1 MTNPPEAPTL
11 LHPVSEP
18 GQASAWE
25 QQWARVPTLWRAGV
39 FDISQEPFSELFMQ
53 LATRGTV
60 FDVRP
65 QGFGRAGQEICW
77 WMFISWS
84 EGFRRID
91 PFLLRA
97 YARAVESL
105 LGRQLLLTG
114 QPAQSITGLPAG
126 LIAREADRL
135 FEARYGRLPG
145 KIRRR
150 HVRELADNVALLLQV
165 RCSGRDWWRSDVWD
179 LTADPRNPRR
189 PHEPYGDTT
198 VRLEPIEPAWLREGV
213 RFWMSYALTYDLY
226 TWTSVITRAR
236 HLPPYFSRFLIEH
249 GISSPL
255 LVDDP
260 TQLRPLMMRL
270 LSWLRSPSALAAGR
284 TVPVGAT
291 TVASTQSILTKFY
304 EFMIDNRAEAA
315 AFTGDPR
322 WLQLNADYTRLWPP
336 QFRVS
341 TNSRSRSGRAS
352 FMSRADLD
360 QMICCLPILAGP
372 RDEPVTVTLPGGR
385 SITSNGM
392 GDPQAMRAW
401 LLQAMTGRRASEIL
415 LLDFDPIQPLHPTA
429 GEAEPAQDAFVAR
442 LRYQQTKVEGVDPTI
457 LIEQAVVNL
466 IRDQQQ
472 WVETHLG
479 HRPAY
484 LFVSL
489 RGNHRGLR
497 PRLYNASF
505 QTLHRLDG
513 IVNLTDEAGQPL
525 RFTQSH
531 RLRHTRAT
539 ELLNA
544 GVAIHIVQRYLGHR
558 SPEMTMRYAD
568 TLASVAEAEFLRYKK
583 IGSDGNDLAIDPHDL
598 YDMAQLDRRTDRIL
612 PNGYCMLPPAKS
624 CDRGNA
630 CLTCTHYATDAT
642 FIDGLHDQH
651 QQTLQLIQQ
660 RQAAFTARH
669 GAPMS
674 AEHVWLAERTRE
686 IDAITTIIRRLTD
699 DSTDTAV
706 RAAGVNPGRVLP
718 IRPVTSG
725 AHHATLDAPQHRP

>member
-1 MTNPPEAPTL
+1 MINPPEASTD
-11 LHPVSEP
+11 LHSVPVPEL
-18 GQASAWE
+18 ATTWD
-25 QQWARVPTLWRAGV
+25 QQWVRVPTIWRDGM
-39 FDISQEPFSELFMQ
+39 FDTSQEPFTELFIQ
-53 LATRGTV
+53 HATNDTI

-65 QGFGRAGQEICW
+65 DGFDRASQEICW
-77 WMFISWS
+77 WAFITWS
-84 EGFRRID
+84 EGFRKID

-97 YARAVESL
+97 YARAVASL
-105 LGRQLLLTG
+105 LERQTLLTG
-114 QPAQSITGLPAG
+114 QRTESITGLPAA

-135 FEARYGRLPG
+135 FEAHRGRLPG

-150 HVRELADNVALLLQV
+150 HLRELADNIELLLEV

-179 LTADPRNPRR
+179 LSADPRIPRR
-189 PHEPYGDTT
+189 PHEPYADNA
-198 VRLEPIEPAWLREGV
+198 VRLEPIAPAWLREGV
-213 RFWMSYALTYDLY
+213 RFWMSYALTYNLY

-236 HLPPYFSRFLIEH
+236 HLPPYFSRFLTEH

-270 LSWLRSPSALAAGR
+270 LSWLRSPSALAPGR
-284 TVPVGAT
+284 TAPMGAT
-291 TVASTQSILTKFY
+291 TIAATQSIIGKFY
-304 EFMIDNRAEAA
+304 EFMVDNRAEAA

-322 WLQLNADYTRLWPP
+322 WLQLSADYTRLWPP
-336 QFRVS
+336 QFRQRT
-341 TNSRSRSGRAS
+341 TNRARTDRTS

-360 QMICCLPILAGP
+360 QMICCLPILAAP
-372 RDEPVTVTLPGGR
+372 RNEPVTVTLPGGR
-385 SITSNGM
+385 RITSNGM

-415 LLDFDPIQPLHPTA
+415 LLDFDPIRPLHPT
-429 GEAEPAQDAFVAR
+429 GGAEPAQDAFVAR

-457 LIEQAVVNL
+457 LVEQAVVNL

-479 HRPAY
+479 HRPTY
-484 LFVSL
+484 LFVSM

-497 PRLYNASF
+497 PRLYSASF
-505 QTLHRLDG
+505 QTLRRLDD
-513 IVNLTDEAGQPL
+513 IVNLSDEAGQPL

-583 IGSDGNDLAIDPHDL
+583 IGADGNDLAIDPHDL

-642 FIDGLHDQH
+642 FIDGLRDQH
-651 QQTLQLIQQ
+651 QQTLQLIEQ
-660 RQAAFTARH
+660 RQAVFTARH

-686 IDAITTIIRRLTD
+686 IDAITTIIDRLTD